1 MKQIELMQKS
11 FHRLFTFWPLFLIYL
26 STILSIQFLG
36 TIKLTGM
43 ASSVLGLVNFLL
55 FFFSVSFS
63 VSLPYFFDHKNVSFE
78 DGLDT
83 ILENTKRLFF
93 PILILRGFS
102 LFLLWITLS
111 YFIKSLHLTR
121 ETFQVFFSNFLFSEL
136 PNILTPIYVRIPL
149 TLFLIL
155 TPSFFFSVILYFSL
169 EKKGIFVSLWKAF
182 HYGRNHV
189 DLVLSTA
196 VYLSIVFLIN
206 FFATMPLRMVLPYTF
221 TIPLQNTLMFSTLY
235 VFEIFFLTSYVYEYW
250 KSHKE

>member
-93 PILILRGFS
+93 PM
-102 LFLLWITLS
+102 LFLLALLAI
-111 YFIKSLHLTR
+111 FILMFL
-121 ETFQVFFSNFLFSEL
+121 FLPPFFSAKFFNPTHADIRSFASSSPLFYISALSTDFYGKMLFSSL
-136 PNILTPIYVRIPL
+136 GAIIS
-149 TLFLIL
+149 
-155 TPSFFFSVILYFSL
+155 SFFATSIMYFSL
-169 EKKGIFVSLWKAF
+169 EKKGLLSSLWKAF
-182 HYGRNHV
+182 HYGRTHL
-189 DLVLSTA
+189 DLTA
-196 VYLSIVFLIN
+196 CITIGSLIDSLLLLV
-206 FFATMPLRMVLPYTF
+206 PSVS
-221 TIPLQNTLMFSTLY
+221 QGSTLMLSVIRISITFL
-235 VFEIFFLTSYVYEYW
+235 LTSYSYGYW
-250 KSHKE
+250 KSHKG